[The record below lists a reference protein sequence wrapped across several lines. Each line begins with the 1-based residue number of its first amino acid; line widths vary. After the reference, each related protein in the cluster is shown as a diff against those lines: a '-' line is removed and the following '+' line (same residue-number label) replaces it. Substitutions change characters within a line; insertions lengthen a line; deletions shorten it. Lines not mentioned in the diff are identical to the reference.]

1 MENASIYLLTLGCPK
16 NEVDSDLLLSD
27 LKRRGFS
34 LARAPQ
40 EADAV
45 LVNTCSF
52 IRAATEESIEAVLD
66 LAASRRPGAAL
77 YVLGCMYQRYGD
89 ELKGLIPEAD
99 GWLAPAD
106 YGRLAHLLE
115 AGEGPAEAP
124 PAAAPGRREVFS
136 GAERGWAYLKIAEGC
151 GRGCT
156 YCTIPRIKGPLR
168 SRPPREVVEEAV
180 DALEA
185 GARELV
191 LVSQDTAS
199 YGKDLGRDGALAA
212 LLEELA
218 GLEGDF
224 RVRLMYM
231 QPDGV
236 DGDLMRALGHD
247 RICSYLDLPLQHVD
261 GEVLRGMGRRGGET
275 EYRRLLADLRER
287 VPGIALRSSFI
298 TGFPGE
304 GRAAYRRL
312 RDFCEEARFDWLAVF
327 AYSPEEGTRAARM
340 PGRCA
345 GRTARARAEELR
357 GLQEEIMR
365 ANAESR
371 VGQAERVLVEGP
383 SEVAPGYL
391 EARSAR
397 EAPEVDGLIFVPEG
411 QTEEVP
417 GFALVDLVEAEGIDL
432 IGHVRGQAG

>member
-106 YGRLAHLLE
+106 YGRLARLLD
-115 AGEGPAEAP
+115 AVEGPAEAP

-156 YCTIPRIKGPLR
+156 FCTIPRIKGPLR

-261 GEVLRGMGRRGGET
+261 GEVLRGMGRRGGEA

-304 GRAAYRRL
+304 GRAAFRRL
-312 RDFCEEARFDWLAVF
+312 RDFCEEARFDWLSVF
-327 AYSPEEGTRAARM
+327 AYSPEEGTRAAGM